1 MKNFFI
7 KVITITLVF
16 ISLFTFWRPAVS
28 EALMNSA
35 NFINWMDSLNF
46 GGEET
51 SSSASYQLQDTL
63 GEMGTGRI
71 TSASYA
77 GLIGFRQT
85 EADPKM
91 TFTIS
96 GNSVDFGTLTT
107 SAVSTGDIT
116 ITTTT
121 NAIDGYV
128 TTIYE
133 TENLKTAGGADI
145 NDVADGSVT
154 AGSEEYGIRTS
165 GAAGQMNGADTA
177 ITTTPQ
183 SVAAYASW
191 INGSAVTITFKAA
204 ISSITL
210 AGYYTHTV
218 TLISTGRF

>member
-51 SSSASYQLQDTL
+51 SSSASYKLQDTL
-63 GEMGTGRI
+63 GEIGTGPI
-71 TSASYA
+71 SSTNYG
-77 GLIGFRQT
+77 GLIGFRQV
-85 EADPKM
+85 ESDPKM
-91 TFTIS
+91 TFSIS
-96 GNSVDFGTLTT
+96 KNSIDFGILTVGT
-107 SAVSTGDIT
+107 VYSDSYTV
-116 ITTTT
+116 TTTT
-121 NAIDGYV
+121 NAVDGYQ

-133 TENLKTAGGADI
+133 DGNFRTVLGSDI
-145 NDVADGSVT
+145 DDVLDGDVT

-165 GAAGQMNGADTA
+165 GAEGQMNGADTA
-177 ITTTPQ
+177 ITGTPQ
-183 SVAAYASW
+183 AVASYSSW
-191 INGSAVTITFKAA
+191 INGSAVTVTHKVSVSLTSAA
-204 ISSITL
+204 
-210 AGYYTHTV
+210 GHYEHVV